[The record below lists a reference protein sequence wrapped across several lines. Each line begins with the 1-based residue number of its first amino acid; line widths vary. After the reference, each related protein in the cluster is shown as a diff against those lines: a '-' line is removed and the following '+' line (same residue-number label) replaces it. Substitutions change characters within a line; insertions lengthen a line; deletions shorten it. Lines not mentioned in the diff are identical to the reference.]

1 MKIEIISLLFNKL
14 KEIDKTYNDY
24 LNLLDESKTVYT
36 EDYIKYKLNELRSQR
51 WLLEDIIK
59 EINEILESKGE

>member
-59 EINEILESKGE
+59 EINELLESKGE